1 MEFSHKAIEKKWQVI
16 WKKNNAFA
24 TKDNS
29 DKKAYILD
37 MFPYPSGAGLHVGHT
52 KGYTA
57 TDIYSRFKRLNGYD
71 VLHPMG
77 YDAFGLPAEQYAL
90 KTGNDPRDFTIK
102 NIEVFRTQ
110 LEKMGYSYDPNK
122 EVITSDPNY
131 YKITQQIFIK
141 LYKKG
146 LAEIRNVN
154 VNWCPELGTALANE
168 EVINKDGKMISEV
181 GGFEVFKKPMRQWVL
196 KITDYAER
204 LLKGLDNIDMPKSI
218 KDLQKNWIGKS
229 EGAIVEFDVK
239 NSEKK
244 LNVFTTRIDTIYG
257 VTYLVV
263 APENEIVSELTTEDN
278 KKDVDE
284 YVSKTLSKSDIERQD
299 ESKPK
304 SGVFIGSYAINPI
317 TKEEIPVWI
326 SDYVLND
333 YATGVIM
340 AVPAHDPRDWE
351 FAKKFKL
358 PIKFVLKADDESKAF
373 IGKSEYINSKL
384 IEGMD
389 VIKAKDILIKFLA
402 EYKKASVK
410 VNYKLRDWL
419 FSRQRF
425 YGEPFPVAFDNNQNI
440 VLLEKSLPVELPKT
454 DYIKPSG
461 TGESPLANIKDWL
474 NIEVDGK
481 KLVRETNTMPQSAA
495 SSWYHLAYILAKAPN
510 QFTDL
515 ESPEA
520 MKLFK
525 KWLPVD
531 LYIGGQEHA
540 VGHLLYIR
548 FWHQVLFDLGIVPTQ
563 EPFNKLINQGMVLDN
578 NGTKMSKSKGN
589 VVNPDDII
597 ESHGAD
603 ALRLFIAFMGP
614 IEASLQW
621 SEDGLDSSR
630 KWIDR
635 VYRMINTF
643 EITNK
648 NDGSLEVAYN
658 KMVKNFGQMINDY
671 KFNTAISQ
679 LMVFVNEVYAQQKP
693 IYIEYLKN
701 FLIMLS
707 IITPHVCEELWEKL
721 NQKGSV
727 CDQTWPK
734 FDESKLIE
742 NTVTI
747 AVQINGKLRA
757 TFKVNRGTKSPELLK
772 TAKLIDLI
780 KNQLEDKTLI
790 KEIAVPD
797 RIVNFV
803 IK

>member
-1 MEFSHKAIEKKWQVI
+1 MEFSHKAIEKKWQKF
-16 WKKNNAFA
+16 WKENNAFA
-24 TKDNS
+24 TKNKS

-102 NIEVFRTQ
+102 NIENFRVQ

-122 EVITSDPNY
+122 EIITSDPNY
-131 YKITQQIFIK
+131 YKTTQWIFIQ

-168 EVINKDGKMISEV
+168 EVINVDGKMVSEV

-196 KITDYAER
+196 KITEYADR
-204 LLKGLDNIDMPKSI
+204 LLKGLDDIDMPKSI

-229 EGAIVEFDVK
+229 EGTLIEFDVK
-239 NSEKK
+239 NTNKK

-257 VTYLVV
+257 VSYLVV
-263 APENEIVSELTTEDN
+263 APENKIVEEITIDS
-278 KKDVDE
+278 KKKEVE
-284 YVSKTLSKSDIERQD
+284 QYVSKTLSKSDIERQD

-304 SGVFIGSYAINPI
+304 SGVSIGQYAINPI
-317 TKEEIPVWI
+317 TKEEVPIWI

-333 YATGVIM
+333 YATGIVM
-340 AVPAHDPRDWE
+340 AVPAHDSRDWE

-358 PIKFVLKADDESKAF
+358 PIKFVLKAEDESKAF
-373 IGKSEYINSKL
+373 IGKSEYVNSKL
-384 IEGMD
+384 IEGMNFE
-389 VIKAKDILIKFLA
+389 KAKETLVKLLSKENKGSI
-402 EYKKASVK
+402 K

-425 YGEPFPVAFDNNQNI
+425 YGEPFPVAFDDEQNI

-461 TGESPLANIKDWL
+461 TGESPLANIKEWL
-474 NIEVDGK
+474 NIDLDNK
-481 KLVRETNTMPQSAA
+481 KLVRETNTMPQSAG
-495 SSWYHLAYILAKAPN
+495 SSWYHLAYILAKGPN
-510 QFTDL
+510 EFINID
-515 ESPEA
+515 SPEA
-520 MKLFK
+520 KKLFK

-531 LYIGGQEHA
+531 LYLGGQEHA

-548 FWHQVLFDLGIVPTQ
+548 FWHQVLFDLGIVSTP

-578 NGTKMSKSKGN
+578 SGTKMSKSKGN

-621 SEDGLDSSR
+621 SESGLDSAR

-635 VYRMINTF
+635 VYRMVDTF
-643 EITNK
+643 EISKT
-648 NDGSLEVAYN
+648 NDGSLDVAYN
-658 KMVKNFGQMINDY
+658 KMVKSFGQMISDY

-679 LMVFVNEVYAQQKP
+679 LMVFVNEIYSQQKQV
-693 IYIEYLKN
+693 YIEHIKN

-707 IITPHVCEELWEKL
+707 IITPHICEELW
-721 NQKGSV
+721 QKIGQKNSV
-727 CDQTWPK
+727 CDQVWPT
-734 FDESKLIE
+734 FDDKKLVD
-742 NTVTI
+742 NVVTI

-757 TFKVNRGTKSPELLK
+757 TFETARGTKSNVILDM
-772 TAKLIDLI
+772 AKKIDSI
-780 KNQLEDKTLI
+780 QTQLENKKII
-790 KEIAVPD
+790 KEIAVQD
-797 RIVNFV
+797 KIVNFV

>member
-1 MEFSHKAIEKKWQVI
+1 MEFSHKAIEKKWQKT
-16 WKKNNAFA
+16 WKENNAFA
-24 TKDNS
+24 TRNNS

-90 KTGNDPRDFTIK
+90 KTGNDPREFTIK
-102 NIEVFRTQ
+102 NIEIFRKQ
-110 LEKMGYSYDPNK
+110 LEKMGYSFDPNK
-122 EVITSDPNY
+122 EIITSDPNY

-168 EVINKDGKMISEV
+168 EVINENGKMVSEV
-181 GGFEVFKKPMRQWVL
+181 GGFEVIKKPMRQWVL

-204 LLKGLDNIDMPKSI
+204 LLKGLDDVDMPKSI
-218 KDLQKNWIGKS
+218 KDLQRNWIGKS
-229 EGAIVEFDVK
+229 EGALVEFDVK
-239 NSEKK
+239 NSDKK
-244 LNVFTTRIDTIYG
+244 LNVFTTRVDTIYG

-263 APENEIVSELTTEDN
+263 APENELVLQLTTADN
-278 KKDVDE
+278 KKAVED
-284 YVSKTLSKSDIERQD
+284 YVTKTLSKSDIERQD

-304 SGVFIGSYAINPI
+304 SGVFIGSYAINPV
-317 TKEEIPVWI
+317 TKEEVPVWI

-333 YATGVIM
+333 YATGVVM
-340 AVPAHDPRDWE
+340 SVPAHDPRDWE
-351 FAKKFKL
+351 FAKKFNL
-358 PIKFVLKADDESKAF
+358 PIKFVLKAEDESKPF
-373 IGKSEYINSKL
+373 VGKSEYVNSKL

-389 VIKAKDILIKFLA
+389 VTKAKDTLIKYLA
-402 EYKKASVK
+402 KEKKASVK
-410 VNYKLRDWL
+410 INYKLRDWL

-425 YGEPFPVAFDNNQNI
+425 YGEPFPVAFDDNNNI
-440 VLLEKSLPVELPKT
+440 VLLENELPVELPKT

-461 TGESPLANIKDWL
+461 TGESPLANIKEWL

-481 KLVRETNTMPQSAA
+481 KLIRETNTMPQSAA
-495 SSWYHLAYILAKAPN
+495 SSWYHLAYILATAPN
-510 QFTDL
+510 QFIDL

-520 MKLFK
+520 KKLFK

-531 LYIGGQEHA
+531 LYVGGQEHA

-548 FWHQVLFDLGIVPTQ
+548 FWHQVLFDLGIVPTP

-578 NGTKMSKSKGN
+578 SGTKMSKSKGN

-614 IEASLQW
+614 IDASLQW
-621 SEDGLDSSR
+621 SEDGLDSAR

-635 VYRMINTF
+635 VYRMVSTF
-643 EITNK
+643 EITTK
-648 NDGSLEVAYN
+648 NDGSLDVAYN
-658 KMVKNFGQMINDY
+658 KMVKNFGQMVNDY

-679 LMVFVNEVYAQQKP
+679 LMVFVNEIYSQHKP

-701 FLIMLS
+701 FLVILS

-727 CDQTWPK
+727 CDQSWPT
-734 FDESKLIE
+734 FDEKKLIE

-757 TFKVNRGTKSPELLK
+757 TFETKRGTKSPELLAFAKAIESIK
-772 TAKLIDLI
+772 T
-780 KNQLEDKTLI
+780 QLEDKIIL
-790 KEIAVPD
+790 KEISVPD